1 MRDMGDDVL
10 LRYVIAQFLRGRCFG
25 CTAVP
30 YLSCLDVCIALME
43 NNNKKEQMF
52 LIGSVNCDIVYVEQ
66 MFV

>member
-52 LIGSVNCDIVYVEQ
+52 LIGST
-66 MFV
+66 